1 MPKSRK
7 RPQKPSVRS
16 SQRRQPVV
24 YVPDPS
30 INFSKAEPIDDTGA
44 VPSAEDWQR
53 LHDSFLA
60 EYPACPDCGAA
71 WDLTLAIEEMGQ
83 LGDGTFEISLAISC
97 PTYGADEVAGR
108 RPSTHRRASDG
119 MPDPP
124 DGPIR
129 TSPVRRQAD
138 RSLPRSRLRRGR
150 RIGSE

>member
-1 MPKSRK
+1 MPTSRK
-7 RPQKPSVRS
+7 RRQKPSVRS

-30 INFSKAEPIDDTGA
+30 ISFSKAEPIDDTGA

-60 EYPACPDCGAA
+60 EYPVCPDCGAA

-119 MPDPP
+119 ILTHQMVL
-124 DGPIR
+124 
-129 TSPVRRQAD
+129 SE
-138 RSLPRSRLRRGR
+138 LPK
-150 RIGSE
+150 